1 MRLEEMEWKTLQS
14 QYLYEGRM
22 KLRSDMVELPNKKR
36 WNYVYLEQKPAVG
49 IIPIT
54 NDGKLVMVRQYR
66 YALRRFTWETPAGG
80 MEEGEDP
87 RECAI
92 REIEEETGYRAG
104 RLTRLISFNNASGST
119 TLFMHLFL
127 AEDLVQTQQRLD
139 ESEFIRVG
147 IFDLAEVVDK
157 LESGELQTDA
167 ATSLGVLLAFRRF
180 NQTK

>member
-22 KLRSDMVELPNKKR
+22 KLRSDMVELPNKKL

-49 IIPIT
+49 IIPVT

-87 RECAI
+87 RECAL
-92 REIEEETGYRAG
+92 RELEEEAGYRAG
-104 RLTRLISFNNASGST
+104 RLTKLITFNNASGST
-119 TLFMHLFL
+119 TLAMHLFL
-127 AEDLVQTQQRLD
+127 AEDLAPSRQKLD
-139 ESEFIRVG
+139 ESEFIQVG
-147 IFDLAEVVDK
+147 LFDLDEVVER

-167 ATSLGVLLAFRRF
+167 ATSLGVLLASRRL
-180 NQTK
+180 NLAK